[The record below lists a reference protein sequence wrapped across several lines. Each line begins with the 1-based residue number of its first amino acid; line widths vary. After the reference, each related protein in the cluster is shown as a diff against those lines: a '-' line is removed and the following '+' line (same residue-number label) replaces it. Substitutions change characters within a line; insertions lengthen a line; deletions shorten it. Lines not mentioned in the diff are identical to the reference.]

1 MVAEDFS
8 AQRFNSIQS
17 LYPHIGR
24 SPARDDDNIK
34 QPIIICDKAK
44 GAVKKW

>member
-8 AQRFNSIQS
+8 AQRFNKLQS
-17 LYPHIGR
+17 LPPHIGR
-24 SPARDDDNIK
+24 SPARDDDSIR
-34 QPIIICDKAK
+34 QPIIICDKPK